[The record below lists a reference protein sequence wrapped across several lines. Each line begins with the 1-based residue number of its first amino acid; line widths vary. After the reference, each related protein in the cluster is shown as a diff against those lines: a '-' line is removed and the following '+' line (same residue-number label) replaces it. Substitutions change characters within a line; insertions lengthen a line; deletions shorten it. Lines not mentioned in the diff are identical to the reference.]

1 MPYLIVAGLAG
12 VVGLVGGFTASGGV
26 KETNNT
32 IKYVALGVGAFLI
45 AKKMG
50 YIKI

>member
-1 MPYLIVAGLAG
+1 MPYLIIAGLAG
-12 VVGLVGGFTASGGV
+12 AAGLIGGFTVSGGV

-32 IKYVALGVGAFLI
+32 LKYAVLGVGAYLV